1 MTKARIAI
9 YAGIFLAFLLI
20 GFGLAYLIRYR
31 MVLPVASAP
40 SVSPLP
46 ANSQQNLLVIHV
58 DDLSKSNPNLI
69 SVWVVFF
76 AQYDQTFISFKA
88 LYPDPL
94 SPRPI
99 IPVNVF
105 FSLNEDGLPSQ
116 AFFKWVRDHELDWE
130 AHVLIDQDGL
140 EHIAEYIKVPE
151 LDYIIPRNKDQLQ
164 AVWQQ
169 EAQVMDRICLQL
181 LPNKLEGQ
189 KFDWDAIIPR
199 HMRTDL
205 SFEDAIL
212 VWDQMNKNSSSVQC
226 QVYGLN

>member
-9 YAGIFLAFLLI
+9 YAVIFLAFLLI

-31 MVLPVASAP
+31 TMLPVASAP

-46 ANSQQNLLVIHV
+46 ANSQQNLLLIHV
-58 DDLSKSNPNLI
+58 DNLSNPRPNLI

-76 AQYDQTFISFKA
+76 AQHDQTFVSFKA

-105 FSLNEDGLPSQ
+105 FSLNEDGLPSE
-116 AFFKWVRDHELDWE
+116 AFFKWVRDHDFDWK

-140 EHIAEYIKVPE
+140 EYIADYMNNPE
-151 LDYIIPRNKDQLQ
+151 LDFIIPRNKDQLQ

-169 EAQVMDRICLQL
+169 EAQIMDRICLQL
-181 LPNKLEGQ
+181 QSNTPDGQKLE
-189 KFDWDAIIPR
+189 WDALIPQ
-199 HMRTDL
+199 HLRTDL

-212 VWDQMNKNSSSVQC
+212 VWNQLHENRPSTQC